1 MSLLRR
7 RVCADLSC
15 DFVPV
20 FQNFPKTGSR
30 ASADGNRTVAEQNA
44 LQETEEFW
52 AVVTSETSC
61 LSGSNK
67 KKQKKKK
74 LEYLTITGKKK
85 KRIQRKSRKTYP
97 TERCER
103 KDRITVSGR
112 LVILIYTYYL
122 YYVNDRG
129 MIYMLTA
136 ASPTRNYITLYWV

>member
-7 RVCADLSC
+7 RVCVDLSC

-30 ASADGNRTVAEQNA
+30 LSADGIRTVAEQNAA

-67 KKQKKKK
+67 KNKKKK
-74 LEYLTITGKKK
+74 IRVLNNHGKKK

-97 TERCER
+97 TERCKR

-112 LVILIYTYYL
+112 LVILTYTYYL